1 MKIDHKDSFPDFGNQ
16 FIKDSNIDGYW
27 GSVELLKDIV
37 SPFNLSDI
45 KDKIIMEI
53 GVGSGRISNNLLK
66 FNPKFLYGVE
76 PSKAIDV
83 AKKNIKS
90 DKIEFINCK
99 GEDLKFLNEIDYVF
113 SLGVIHHIPNYEKV
127 LEKIYASLKPGG
139 KFIIWVYGKEGNELY
154 LLIFNNLRRIT
165 IYLPDFI
172 LRVISHILNLLTYV
186 YGFFCKFFN
195 LPLRKY
201 FIELFNKCSFQKRS
215 YIIFDQLNPSYAKY
229 FTKNELNDVLKKSN
243 FINIKINNRH
253 GYSHTAIAEKQ

>member
-83 AKKNIKS
+83 AKKK
-90 DKIEFINCK
+90 
-99 GEDLKFLNEIDYVF
+99 
-113 SLGVIHHIPNYEKV
+113 HKV
-127 LEKIYASLKPGG
+127 
-139 KFIIWVYGKEGNELY
+139 
-154 LLIFNNLRRIT
+154 
-165 IYLPDFI
+165 
-172 LRVISHILNLLTYV
+172 
-186 YGFFCKFFN
+186 
-195 LPLRKY
+195 
-201 FIELFNKCSFQKRS
+201 
-215 YIIFDQLNPSYAKY
+215 
-229 FTKNELNDVLKKSN
+229 
-243 FINIKINNRH
+243 
-253 GYSHTAIAEKQ
+253 